1 MTKAPKTALTPPLSD
16 RPQSRRLALQTTAL
30 VVAGMASWPAQTI
43 AAATAATAATGFYPP
58 VKPRRLNFP
67 RDHGAHP
74 EYRTEWW
81 YLTGWLGQGPTAMGF
96 QLTFFR
102 SRTQHAPANPSRLAP
117 TQLLF
122 AHAALAVAPKNAFLH
137 ANRSGRLGGTQL
149 RAETADTDVQFEDW
163 HLRRTQGARGEVYAG
178 RFAGEGFAVSFYA
191 STALPALLRGQD
203 GLSSKGPEALQASH
217 YYSRAPL
224 SVKADVTLG
233 KQTQALEGKAWLDHE
248 WSSQLMMPGAVGW
261 DWLGINLLDGGT
273 LMAFQIRNEKAAPIY
288 AHVDARDRAGR
299 ATKGWQ
305 GLRWQPAGSWRAKSL
320 IDYPLPMDLWVGEE
334 RYQLVPLMLDQEVD
348 ARASTGGF
356 YWEGAVSLMQGER
369 LLGQGYLELTGY
381 GAPLKI

>member
-1 MTKAPKTALTPPLSD
+1 MT
-16 RPQSRRLALQTTAL
+16 LQTAAL
-30 VVAGMASWPAQTI
+30 MVAGLSPWPAHV
-43 AAATAATAATGFYPP
+43 AAATTADAPFYPP
-58 VKPRRLNFP
+58 VKPRRLDFP
-67 RDHGAHP
+67 RDHGSHP
-74 EYRTEWW
+74 DYRTEWW
-81 YLTGWLGQGPTAMGF
+81 YLTGWLGQGPSAMGF

-102 SRTQHAPANPSRLAP
+102 SRTQHAPENPSRLAP

-122 AHAALAVAPKNAFLH
+122 AHAAVAAAPKNAFLH
-137 ANRSGRLGGTQL
+137 ANRAGRLGGSLL
-149 RAETADTDVQFEDW
+149 RAETSDTDVQFEDW
-163 HLRRTQGARGEVYAG
+163 HLRRVQGAGGEAYKG
-178 RFAGEGFAVSFYA
+178 RFAGEGFSLSFDA
-191 STALPALLRGQD
+191 SAAQPALLRGQD
-203 GLSSKGPEALQASH
+203 GFSSKGPAALQASH

-224 SVKADVTLG
+224 SVKADVILG

-273 LMAFQIRNEKAAPIY
+273 LMAFRIRNEKAASIH

-299 ATKGWQ
+299 AAKGWQ
-305 GLRWQPAGSWRAKSL
+305 GLRWEPAGSWRGKSL
-320 IDYPLPMDLWVGEE
+320 IDYPLPMDLWVGDD
-334 RYQLVPLMLDQEVD
+334 RYRLVPLMLGQEVD

-369 LLGQGYLELTGY
+369 LLGHGYLELTGY